1 MKARRIGLATL
12 ATALLL
18 ASSAWAADPAEAPAP
33 KAKDAAPAATAPS
46 TGKNPVVRVKT
57 SLGSF
62 DVELF
67 ADKAPATVKNFLA
80 YVDAGYYDGT
90 VFHRVIRD
98 FMIQGGGMTK
108 DLQPKTTNAPVKNEA
123 DNGLKNTLGMVSMAR
138 TSAPDSATSQF
149 FVNTKDNAFLDH
161 RGKTPSGWGYAV
173 FGKVVSGL
181 DVVRKIEAVEIGS
194 KGGMQD
200 VPKTPVVIES
210 VKVQK

>member
-12 ATALLL
+12 ATAFLF
-18 ASSAWAADPAEAPAP
+18 ASSAWAADTAAPPAKPKEAPA
-33 KAKDAAPAATAPS
+33 AAAAPA
-46 TGKNPVVRVKT
+46 TGKNPVVRVTT

-67 ADKAPATVKNFLA
+67 ADKAPATVRNFLA
-80 YVDAGYYDGT
+80 YVDAGFYDGT

-108 DLQPKTTNAPVKNEA
+108 DLQQKTTNAPVKNEA

-181 DVVRKIEAVEIGS
+181 DVVRKIEAAETGS

>member
-1 MKARRIGLATL
+1 MKSRRMGLAAL
-12 ATALLL
+12 A
-18 ASSAWAADPAEAPAP
+18 ASLVFVVAASAAETV
-33 KAKDAAPAATAPS
+33 AAPAANEKESAPAGTAAP
-46 TGKNPVVRVKT
+46 GKNPVVEVKT

-67 ADKAPATVKNFLA
+67 ADKAPATVKNFLSYA
-80 YVDAGYYDGT
+80 QSGFYDGT

-98 FMIQGGGMTK
+98 FMIQGGGMTRE
-108 DLQPKTTNAPVKNEA
+108 LQQKPTNPPVKNEA

-161 RGKTPSGWGYAV
+161 RGKTPTGWGYAV

-181 DVVRKIEAVEIGS
+181 DVVRKIEAVETTS
-194 KGGMQD
+194 KGGLQD
-200 VPKTPVVIES
+200 VPKNQVVIES
-210 VKVQK
+210 VKLRK

>member
-1 MKARRIGLATL
+1 MNATRIGVVTL
-12 ATALLL
+12 AAVL
-18 ASSAWAADPAEAPAP
+18 ACASYARAADGV
-33 KAKDAAPAATAPS
+33 AAPAKSKEAVAASPQAAP
-46 TGKNPVVRVKT
+46 GKNPVVQVKT

-62 DVELF
+62 DVELY
-67 ADKAPATVKNFLA
+67 ADKAPATVKNFLSYA
-80 YVDAGYYDGT
+80 EAGFYDGT

-98 FMIQGGGMTK
+98 FMVQGGGMTK
-108 DLQPKTTNAPVKNEA
+108 DLQQKQTNPPVKNEA
-123 DNGLKNTLGMVSMAR
+123 DNGLKNTVGMVAMAR

-161 RGKTPSGWGYAV
+161 RGKTPTGWGYAV

-181 DVVRKIEAVEIGS
+181 DVVRKIEAVETGS

-210 VKVQK
+210 VKVLK